1 MNKDNSKKETIEIV
15 RRRLDN
21 KEDKHTVV
29 IGENSARKRDVDDTE
44 PL

>member
-1 MNKDNSKKETIEIV
+1 MNKDDSKKETIEIK
-15 RRRLDN
+15 RTRLDN
-21 KEDKHTVV
+21 KVDKRTVV